1 MKDRTLKPTDE
12 KNRKRLIRLR
22 ETLGM
27 RTSELASEIG
37 KSKRQVEHY
46 ESGFT
51 KVPPLVLRV
60 VESVA
65 KEQEAAN
72 A

>member
-46 ESGFT
+46 ESGIT

-65 KEQEAAN
+65 KEREAAN